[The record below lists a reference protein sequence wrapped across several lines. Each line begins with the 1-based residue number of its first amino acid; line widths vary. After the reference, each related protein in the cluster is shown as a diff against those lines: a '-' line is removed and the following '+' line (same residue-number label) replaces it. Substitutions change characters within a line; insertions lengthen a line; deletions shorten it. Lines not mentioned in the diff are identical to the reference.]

1 MRIVHFLQSPAG
13 TVLRYAC
20 SVILLG
26 ALASQVDWQSL
37 GALAALSWP
46 AVAAAV
52 LLAGLAYP
60 LQAWRWQ
67 ILLRSTGVALPGRWV
82 HAVTWIGQFY
92 SAFLPGGVAG
102 DAVRLGYLWRAVPGR
117 GAAGAAALIA
127 DRLIGFAALFAL
139 GTLALAVHLGGHDG
153 PAELHRLLAASSAAT
168 LLLLLGAWSVAATRW
183 WDPLTARL
191 LGSERA
197 AALHAAARALGDR
210 PGALT
215 AATLLSVAVWLAD
228 FAALWLLA
236 RSLGLPAGP
245 LTMTVAAS
253 AAYVASMLP
262 VSIGGHGVR
271 EGTLVLTLGW
281 LGFGIALHP
290 AVLLLAAGFWGLTVF
305 WSLAGG
311 LFPLVPAWTRL
322 APRPAA

>member
-1 MRIVHFLQSPAG
+1 MRIVHFLQSPTG
-13 TVLRYAC
+13 TILRYAF

-26 ALASQVDWQSL
+26 ALASQMDWQSL
-37 GALAALSWP
+37 GALASLDWP
-46 AVAAAV
+46 PVAAAV

-67 ILLRSTGVALPGRWV
+67 VLLRSAGVMLPARWV

-102 DAVRLGYLWRAVPGR
+102 DAVRLGYLWRTVPSR
-117 GAAGAAALIA
+117 GPAGAAALIA

-139 GTLALAVHLGGHDG
+139 GSLALAVHLGGDDG
-153 PAELHRLLAASSAAT
+153 PTELRRLLAASSAAT
-168 LLLLLGAWSVAATRW
+168 LLLFLGIWTVAATHW
-183 WDPLTARL
+183 WDPFTARI
-191 LGSERA
+191 LGPERA

-210 PGALT
+210 PRALT
-215 AATLLSVAVWLAD
+215 AATVLSVAVWFAD

-262 VSIGGHGVR
+262 LSIGGHGVR

-281 LGFGIALHP
+281 LGFSATLHP
-290 AVLLLAAGFWGLTVF
+290 AVLLLAAAFWGLTVF

-311 LFPLVPAWTRL
+311 LFPFVPTWTRL
-322 APRPAA
+322 DPRPAA